1 MSPAAPAPAPAP
13 ALDQTP
19 APVPER
25 ASTPARPPV
34 ARGSRRARLLASE
47 TSDGTFYDDAPPA
60 EPGTATVPAADEP
73 DWLRDAPFEADIPS
87 GPAVSAEEA
96 QAAIEARR
104 QARGVE
110 IVGRLNPP
118 QAEAV
123 TTTEGP
129 LLILAG
135 AGSGKTRVVAHRIAY
150 LIGVKAVRPRQI
162 LAVTFTNRAAGELRE
177 RITALVGEH
186 GKDVDAGT
194 FHSLCARVLRRDG
207 EAIGL
212 DRHFVIY
219 DTDDQQQLMKRILA
233 EQDLPATG
241 EFRPAAI
248 LGAISR
254 AKNDM
259 LDADFLAERATTHR
273 ERVIATLMRRYQE
286 RLTEAKALDFDD
298 LLLAAVRLFAEAPE
312 VLARY
317 QARWRYLHVDEYQD
331 TNRPQ
336 YLWVKALA
344 GGHRNLC
351 VVGDDD
357 QSIYGWRGA
366 NVQNILDF
374 EQDYPD
380 ATVVKLEQN
389 YRSTKVILDAAHAV
403 VSRNE
408 RRTDKRLWTEN
419 QGGVP
424 IQRFEAFN
432 EEEEAEWIARQV
444 EGLVGATGRG
454 AWLTRRADD
463 DESTRMRPKDI
474 AVMYRMNAQSR
485 AIEEAFLRYGIRYQL
500 VGGTRFYQRREVKD
514 ALAYLRL
521 LRSDTDLV
529 SYERVLNVP
538 ARGIGEKSVAAIR
551 RWADAHEGSFLA
563 ALDAAGR
570 GEVEGIGT
578 GRTRAAIGEFG
589 ALVARLRARI
599 GVLPLPELLDAVLE
613 QSGYRAMLA
622 DGSEEGEERWANLL
636 ELRAVTTR
644 YDDLAPEDALDRL
657 LEETALV
664 ADQDS
669 YEGEKDAVTLITLHA
684 AKGLEFPVVFIAGM
698 EEGLFPHNRA
708 LDDERQLEEERR
720 LAYVGITRAKRRLFV
735 SHAWRRAT
743 WGGGGMSI
751 PSRFLMEIP
760 PELMS
765 GPALRGGDSADMDID
780 PDLVFRERGSRFGQ
794 GIRAGGGAYRQGSGR
809 PGAPEPGEAFHPSR
823 DLAAKRDAF
832 AAGAP
837 SGSLGRMPSPSAAS
851 GPVARPASGSGGGV
865 VPPRPIVP
873 GERRY
878 RDGDRVRHARLGD
891 GIVISSKLTRDDE
904 EVQVAFKDPTVGRK
918 TLLASMANLELL
930 G

>member
-1 MSPAAPAPAPAP
+1 M
-13 ALDQTP
+13 
-19 APVPER
+19 
-25 ASTPARPPV
+25 
-34 ARGSRRARLLASE
+34 
-47 TSDGTFYDDAPPA
+47 
-60 EPGTATVPAADEP
+60 
-73 DWLRDAPFEADIPS
+73 RDAPSVVEEAV
-87 GPAVSAEEA
+87 GPALSPDAVAAALAERR
-96 QAAIEARR
+96 EARGLEIL
-104 QARGVE
+104 ARMNE
-110 IVGRLNPP
+110 P
-118 QAEAV
+118 QRVAV
-123 TTTEGP
+123 STTDGP

-150 LIGVKAVRPRQI
+150 LIGAKGVEPRRI

-177 RITALVGEH
+177 RITALVGDQ
-186 GKDVDAGT
+186 GTDVQAGT
-194 FHSLCARVLRRDG
+194 FHALCARVLRQDG

-212 DRHFVIY
+212 PRNFVIY

-259 LDADFLAERATTHR
+259 LDETFLAEHAVNHR
-273 ERVIATLMRRYQE
+273 ERVIARLAVRYRE
-286 RLTEAKALDFDD
+286 RLAEARALDFDD
-298 LLLAAVRLFAEAPE
+298 LLLKAVELFEQAPQ
-312 VLARY
+312 VLAKY
-317 QARWRYLHVDEYQD
+317 QSRWRYLHVDEYQD

-336 YLWVKALA
+336 YLWVRALA
-344 GGHRNLC
+344 AAHRNLC

-408 RRTDKRLWTEN
+408 RRTDKKLWTEN

-432 EEEEAEWIARQV
+432 EEEEAEWIARQI
-444 EGLVGATGRG
+444 EGLVGHTGRSG
-454 AWLTRRADD
+454 LLTRRADD
-463 DESTRMRPKDI
+463 DEGTAFRAKDV

-485 AIEEAFLRYGIRYQL
+485 AIEEKFLHYGIRYQL

-514 ALAYLRL
+514 ALAYLRV
-521 LRSDTDLV
+521 LRSDTDAV
-529 SYERVLNVP
+529 SYERIINVP
-538 ARGIGEKSVAAIR
+538 ARSIGDKSIQALR
-551 RWADAHEGSFLA
+551 RWADAHDGSVFA
-563 ALDAAGR
+563 ALEAAGK
-570 GEVEGIGT
+570 GEVEGLT
-578 GRTRAAIGEFG
+578 GRARTAIGEFG
-589 ALVARLRARI
+589 VLVARLRRRI
-599 GVLPLPELLDAVLE
+599 GVLPLPELLDEILE

-622 DGSEEGEERWANLL
+622 DGSEDGEDRWANLL
-636 ELRAVTTR
+636 ELRVVTTR
-644 YDDLAPEDALDRL
+644 YDDLSPEDGLDRL

-664 ADQDS
+664 ADQDA

-684 AKGLEFPVVFIAGM
+684 AKGLEFPVVFIAGL

-708 LDDERQLEEERR
+708 MDDEREMEEERR
-720 LAYVGITRAKRRLFV
+720 LAYVGITRAKRRLFL
-735 SHAWRRAT
+735 SHAWRRNT
-743 WGGGGMSI
+743 WGGGGQGI
-751 PSRFLMEIP
+751 PSRFLLEIP

-765 GPALRGGDSADMDID
+765 GPQLRPGSHDAGMDLD
-780 PDLVFRERGSRFGQ
+780 PDLVFRERGSRFGA
-794 GIRAGGGAYRQGSGR
+794 GIRAGGGAYRQGSGV
-809 PGAPEPGEAFHPSR
+809 PGAPRAGESFRPTR
-823 DLAAKRDAF
+823 DLEAKRDAF

-837 SGSLGRMPSPSAAS
+837 SGSLGRMPSPA
-851 GPVARPASGSGGGV
+851 GGGAGARGV
-865 VPPRPIVP
+865 IPPRPIVP

-878 RDGDRVRHARLGD
+878 RDGDRIRHARWGD
-891 GIVISSKLTRDDE
+891 GLVITSKLTRDDE
-904 EVQVAFKDPTVGRK
+904 EVQVVFKDPTVGRK
-918 TLLASMANLELL
+918 TMLASLANLELI